1 MIDDPAVNLVDWF
14 PPAGLL
20 SEEEGMDLLP
30 SLPWLSEACNAALFE
45 KEAAAEA
52 VGAAKTKAEAAEIA
66 EAAAKEACQYGD
78 PSNTYLP
85 LVTDADTDF
94 GETDTEASIDVTTVL
109 RPRHMPRSRCLTPL
123 LS

>member
-1 MIDDPAVNLVDWF
+1 MIDDPAVNLVDWS
-14 PPAGLL
+14 PPAGLP
-20 SEEEGMDLLP
+20 SEEEGVDLLP

-52 VGAAKTKAEAAEIA
+52 VGAAKAEAAETA
-66 EAAAKEACQYGD
+66 EAAAKEACQYDD
-78 PSNTYLP
+78 PSNAYLP